1 MATRH
6 PHVGPAA
13 RTLRRTTTNLRPSI
27 WPGLAL
33 AGGVVIAAVV
43 VLLAISGGGGP
54 REGRLPGGPT
64 AGDTR
69 LFPRERTVAGT
80 AEPKPPARRR
90 RARGISAAEFEYD
103 PGANRGLV
111 LGGP

>member
-1 MATRH
+1 
-6 PHVGPAA
+6 
-13 RTLRRTTTNLRPSI
+13 LRPPI

-33 AGGVVIAAVV
+33 ASGVVIAAVV

-54 REGRLPGGPT
+54 REGRLQGGTNP
-64 AGDTR
+64 GDTR
-69 LFPRERTVAGT
+69 LFPSDGAVDGKVRRV
-80 AEPKPPARRR
+80 EPKAPGPRR

-103 PGANRGLV
+103 AGVNRGLV